1 MFDQHPL
8 VPLIFSAISI
18 FLIIKQCFVK
28 HRFLKGKLLFTF
40 LITFVLVFFVCFY
53 NDIKNGTFWLS
64 FINVTAL
71 NWILFVIDII
81 VGIILFT
88 FIDTGYAS
96 QKFQYELTKTINETK
111 YYAVL
116 DKKDRIK
123 EISALFLTDLEL
135 ELTDIYGKNFF
146 DILEKKYRIIG
157 FNGQEAYKKDIK
169 KYYEKY
175 EKRVT
180 PENKSTIELELQD
193 DDANDYALYFH
204 ESVIFQGEKYK
215 GRILMGE
222 KKNEE
227 SLIGMEKD
235 LASASSELE
244 IIKNRF
250 VTILEKT
257 TEGIYFNDLSQGYIW
272 CNDTLVKK
280 LSLNGNSLSNSE
292 FYNMIHPED
301 VTYYKEKMK
310 NISNDY
316 NISYRF
322 NTGSSYIYVKEEGR
336 KIVVGKQIELCGVM
350 TVIDNYKFAKT
361 DTILDSIEGEPEL
374 LAKISMLE
382 KTDKI
387 YEVVYFRVASIP
399 EINDKFGRAIGN
411 TMLAQYV
418 NLFKQNFVNDN
429 LIYRVSG
436 LDFVAIVT
444 DYRKMDML
452 KNNLVNGEKI
462 LHINAEYVNQ
472 KVEAEIFMG
481 IARNDDVPSRKD
493 TLKNSKEAL
502 RFCTNPQFNS
512 NFAFFKDIR

>member
-1 MFDQHPL
+1 MFEQHPL
-8 VPLIFSAISI
+8 IPLIFSVISL
-18 FLIIKQCFVK
+18 FLILKQCFVK
-28 HRFLKGKLLFTF
+28 RRFLKGKLLFVF
-40 LITFVLVFFVCFY
+40 LITFILVFFVAFFD
-53 NDIKNGTFWLS
+53 DIKNGKFWLT
-64 FINVTAL
+64 FINTSVL

-81 VGIILFT
+81 IGIIFFT
-88 FIDTGYAS
+88 FIDTGYAA
-96 QKFQYELTKTINETK
+96 QKFQYELTKSINETK
-111 YYAVL
+111 HYVVL

-123 EISALFLTDLEL
+123 EMSLLFLEDLEV
-135 ELTDIYGKNFF
+135 ELSEVYGKNFF
-146 DILEKKYRIIG
+146 DVLEKKYRIIG

-180 PENKSTIELELQD
+180 STDKNTIELELQD
-193 DDANDYALYFH
+193 DEANDSALYFH
-204 ESVIFQGEKYK
+204 ESVIFQSEKYK

-227 SLIGMEKD
+227 SLIGMEKE
-235 LASASSELE
+235 LSSTSSELE

-280 LSLNGNSLSNSE
+280 LSLNGNSLSNSD
-292 FYNMIHPED
+292 FYNMIHPD
-301 VTYYKEKMK
+301 DISYYREKMK
-310 NISNDY
+310 GIANDY
-316 NISYRF
+316 SISYRF

-336 KIVVGKQIELCGVM
+336 KIVLGKSVELCGIM
-350 TVIDNYKFAKT
+350 TVIDNYKYAKT
-361 DTILDSIEGEPEL
+361 DTILDTIEGEPEM

-387 YEVVYFRVASIP
+387 YEVVYFKVASIP
-399 EINDKFGRAIGN
+399 EINEKFGRAIGN

-418 NLFKQNFVNDN
+418 SLFKQNFVNDN
-429 LIYRVSG
+429 MIYRVSG
-436 LDFVAIVT
+436 LDFVAIIT

-472 KVEAEIFMG
+472 RVEAEVFMG
-481 IARNDDVPSRKD
+481 VARNDDVPSRKD
-493 TLKNSKEAL
+493 TLKNAKEAL

-512 NFAFFKDIR
+512 NFAFYKDIR